1 MEALNRKPDLSPRMS
16 MTLEDGTKIEK
27 IGLTA
32 RKSLELSNNKKFT
45 DSDRGMNLIAAKI
58 LVNGAPIVVDDLLDS
73 FTDDEIVEI
82 TEFITGKDKEEP
94 EKNGQS
100 PART

>member
-1 MEALNRKPDLSPRMS
+1 MEALNRKPDLSVRRS
-16 MTLEDGTKIEK
+16 MTLADGTIIEA

-32 RKSLELSNNKKFT
+32 RKSMELSNNKKFT
-45 DSDRGMNLIAAKI
+45 DTERGMQLIAAKT
-58 LVNGAPIVVDDLLDS
+58 LVNGAPIVVDDLLDC

-82 TEFITGKDKEEP
+82 TEFVTGKDKEELS
-94 EKNGQS
+94 KNGQS